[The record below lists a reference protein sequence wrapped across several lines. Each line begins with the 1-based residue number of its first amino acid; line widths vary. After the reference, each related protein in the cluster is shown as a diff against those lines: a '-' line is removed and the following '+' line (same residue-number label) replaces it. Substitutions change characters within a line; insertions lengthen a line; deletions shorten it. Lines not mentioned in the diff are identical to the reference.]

1 MGRLEEFQKQITQPP
16 ENAKGYTRWWWYG
29 AAVNREEIS
38 YELDQMRQA
47 GIGGVELQILYP
59 VVPDNRKKGV
69 QNLPYGSPEFYQILD
84 YTAEECEKRGM
95 TFDVTPGSSWPYGGP
110 VIDTEQAMECVMP
123 YQIDVHGPCTFS
135 LDLTNYVTGTV
146 VAACLGKMEHCVM
159 EPDSVRDIMD
169 AVRVT
174 ELFGW
179 PWGYAIDP
187 IEVPPGDWKIVLFV
201 VHLHR
206 NLVGKPA
213 PNAGGYVLD
222 HCNAQALDCFLE
234 NMVQPILDKVGRE
247 HIRTLFCDSIE
258 VEGHNWTSLL
268 LEEFEK
274 RRGYSL
280 KPYIYGL
287 WGNLGE
293 ISEDVRYD
301 YFCTMSE
308 LTLENFF
315 DRFTDFCHKNQV
327 LSRIQA
333 HGTWG
338 DILRAYAAA
347 DIPEG
352 ETFGSCDHLWVNT
365 IHRKLAVSAAHL
377 YGKPVVSNETF
388 TWLTKPRFTE
398 TPEDLKL
405 AADVVFADGC
415 NMIVNHGYSYV
426 PPDTGKYGCP
436 FYASSHINHT
446 TPWWPYYSHVGQY
459 IQRAS
464 ALLRRGKPVSRV
476 LFYLPQADVW
486 SENLMSD
493 LHLALKL
500 EQQIGAETGN
510 FLHEAGYEF
519 DYVND
524 EILTESAEL
533 RGNTFRIQENDYEA
547 VLLVGCTRLPEQT
560 AEILCRFAKNGGILI
575 SAEQIP
581 DKGCGLLNRE
591 AKAQQVKERMEEAF
605 KQPKARVVSDR
616 TTALVAALSEFLR
629 PDVSM
634 ERRETVG
641 FVHRQEGNEHLYF
654 LPNISKQETVTTI
667 LFSGRRE
674 KTAVV
679 DLETGNICAPR
690 KIRYTEDGCQM
701 ELCFASCQSVV
712 VLFSDELEQSV
723 AVSLPKEQAYGKLF
737 PRNCRL
743 RIPETGKEFPLA
755 KPETWKNIPELRYFA
770 GKGEYLLEFSSEK
783 PAEQV
788 LLQLKTLSCCCTVWV
803 NDILCGEIWKHP
815 CQLDI
820 TKGWRLGNNQVRIE
834 VVSVPYH
841 EIIGPGFDIPEI
853 SASLPEWPYYGKV
866 LENLWH
872 KRVNFLPEQQS
883 SLDILPP
890 GIGEAV
896 VIERFS

>member
-1 MGRLEEFQKQITQPP
+1 MGKLEEFQNQIIHPP
-16 ENAKGYTRWWWYG
+16 EEAKGLTRWWWYG
-29 AAVNREEIS
+29 AAVTREEIT
-38 YELDQMRQA
+38 YELDQMQQA

-59 VVPDNRKKGV
+59 VVPDNEEKGIR
-69 QNLPYGSPEFYQILD
+69 NLPYGSPEFYEILA
-84 YTAEECEKRGM
+84 YTASECQKRGM
-95 TFDVTPGSSWPYGGP
+95 TFDITPGSSWPFGGP
-110 VIDTEQAMECVMP
+110 VIDIEQAMECVMP

-135 LDLTNYVTGTV
+135 MDLTNYVTGTI

-159 EPDSVRDIMD
+159 VEDSVRDIMD

-179 PWGYAIDP
+179 PWGYAINP
-187 IEVPPGDWKIVLFV
+187 IEIPPGDWKIVLFV

-222 HCNAQALDCFLE
+222 HCSGQALDCFLE
-234 NMVQPILDKVGRE
+234 NMVEPILDQVGRKQ
-247 HIRTLFCDSIE
+247 IRSLFCDSIE

-268 LEEFEK
+268 LTEFEK

-301 YFCTMSE
+301 YFRTMSE

-352 ETFGSCDHLWVNT
+352 ETFGPCDHLWVNT

-459 IQRAS
+459 IHRVS
-464 ALLRRGKPVSRV
+464 ALLRRGEPVSRI
-476 LFYLPQADVW
+476 LLYLPQADVW
-486 SENLMSD
+486 SQNLMSD

-510 FLHEAGYEF
+510 FLHQAGYEF

-524 EILTESAEL
+524 EILTEAAQMEGPTL
-533 RGNTFRIQENDYEA
+533 QIQGNSYEA

-560 AEILCRFAKNGGILI
+560 AEVLCQFAENGGILI

-581 DKGCGLLNRE
+581 EKGCGLVNRA
-591 AKAQQVKERMEEAF
+591 AKAELVKNRMQTAF
-605 KQPKARVVSDR
+605 QQPKAKVVSNR
-616 TTALVAALSEFLR
+616 AEALTAALSEFLQ
-629 PDVSM
+629 PDIFI
-634 ERRETVG
+634 ERKEKVG
-641 FVHRQEGNEHLYF
+641 FVHRQEKNDHLYF
-654 LPNISKQETVTTI
+654 LPNISKEEAITSI
-667 LFSGRRE
+667 LFFGHRE
-674 KTAVV
+674 KAAVV
-679 DLETGNICAPR
+679 DLETGNVCTPR
-690 KIRYTEDGCQM
+690 KIEYTEDGCKM
-701 ELCFASCQSVV
+701 ELCFAPCQSVV
-712 VLFSDELEQSV
+712 VLFSNELDKTV
-723 AVSLPKEQAYGKLF
+723 IPYLPKKQTWSTVSPQK
-737 PRNCRL
+737 CVL
-743 RIPETGKEFPLA
+743 RIPQTGQEFAMA
-755 KPETWKNIPELRYFA
+755 KPETWQSIPELQYFS
-770 GKGEYLLEFSSEK
+770 GTGEYILKFSSTE
-783 PAEQV
+783 AYRQV
-788 LLQLKTLSCCCTVWV
+788 FLQLEELSCCCKVWV
-803 NDILCGEIWKHP
+803 NHILCGELWKHP
-815 CQLDI
+815 YQLDI
-820 TKGWRLGNNQVRIE
+820 TQAWKPGENIIRLE
-834 VVSVPYH
+834 VVSIPFH
-841 EIIGPGFDIPEI
+841 ELSGPEI
-853 SASLPEWPYYGKV
+853 DSSQVPASLSQWPYYGKV
-866 LENLWH
+866 MENIWS
-872 KRVNFLPEQQS
+872 KRANFLPEQHFSGKIPAAGIQNAS
-883 SLDILPP
+883 ILLLP
-890 GIGEAV
+890 
-896 VIERFS
+896 